1 MLLVSWAR
9 CRIAL
14 LAFLLFT
21 SPLIG
26 QPVELTAS
34 KGNNLSVGI
43 SPPPRPPGKAYRA
56 PEGEVSVI
64 FMIPDGDYQ
73 LFSATTRCY
82 AWTVGVEYEHR
93 MMHMFRMRVDY
104 AAEVIPAFILSQP
117 ARSDFWGNGISR
129 NQKPVPG
136 FSILPIGF
144 RFLWFE
150 KGRIRPFAVGKLGA
164 VIFNQKALS
173 PAASKYN
180 FNIQA
185 AAGILYAVNRRY
197 DLRLEPFEFFHISN
211 GYMAASNPGMDQLA
225 VRVGVTYHFLSTQQ
239 N

>member
-1 MLLVSWAR
+1 MPLVSSAR
-9 CRIAL
+9 RIAL
-14 LAFLLFT
+14 LVFLLYT

-26 QPVELTAS
+26 QSVELAAT

-43 SPPPRPPGKAYRA
+43 SPPPRPPGKAYR
-56 PEGEVSVI
+56 PPGSEVSVT

-82 AWTVGVEYEHR
+82 AWTVGVEYER
-93 MMHMFRMRVDY
+93 PMTHMFKMRVDY
-104 AAEVIPAFILSQP
+104 AAEVIPLFILSQP
-117 ARSDFWGNGISR
+117 ERSDFWGNGVSH

-150 KGRIRPFAVGKLGA
+150 KSRIRPFAVGKLGG
-164 VIFNQKALS
+164 VVFNQKALS
-173 PAASKYN
+173 PNASKYN

-185 AAGILYAVNRRY
+185 AAGVLYAVNKRY
-197 DLRLEPFEFFHISN
+197 DLRIEPFEFFHISN

-225 VRVGVTYHFLSTQQ
+225 VRVGVTYHFSSTARD
-239 N
+239 